1 MSRRVVVLAFV
12 VVALVVSPIGVAVA
26 TPAGGAVV
34 GNETADEPRPDG
46 PHVAAVYPNPLA
58 EEDAGEYVVLA
69 FPEATNLTGWT
80 LSDGETNVSLPNTT
94 IEDRIAVTAT
104 PNVTTNLTTASIVGV
119 NESVSLANGGDEV
132 TLRDEERVV
141 DEMAYEDA
149 PEAERYNRTADGW
162 TWEHLGATN
171 FSAVRTGP
179 ATVRAFVLPDAP
191 AVPIDVLESA
201 DRRILLGGYT
211 FSSERAATALE
222 RAAERGVDVRILVD
236 DAPVGGMTTRQAKLL
251 NRLTSAGVA
260 VEVIGGKRA
269 RYDYHHPKYAVV
281 DDRALVMTENWKP
294 SGTGGRSSRGWGAV
308 VRGGETA
315 PGLAEV
321 FRADIGWRDTV
332 SWSTYRANETFETE
346 PAANGSYPT
355 NFEPKEIE
363 AQGVQLLTA
372 PDNAE
377 RVLVDRIDRANE
389 SVEIVQASI
398 GSRRQPLLEAAV
410 RAAERGVDVRILL
423 SSVWYS
429 EEENSALADWL
440 NRKAEA
446 ENLTLD
452 AKVAD
457 PGDRFEKIHAKG
469 VIIDREMAVVGS
481 LNWNNNSADQNREVA
496 VVLEGKEAGEYY
508 GKIFEAD
515 WEGGDGGPGIGDN
528 SPLPVGI
535 VAAVVGVVALAVV
548 VARRIEFE

>member
-1 MSRRVVVLAFV
+1 MSLRVVVLAFV
-12 VVALVVSPIGVAVA
+12 LVASPIGVAVA
-26 TPAGGAVV
+26 TSGV
-34 GNETADEPRPDG
+34 TADEARPDG
-46 PHVAAVYPNPLA
+46 PHVVAVYPNPLA
-58 EEDAGEYVVLA
+58 DEDTGEHVVLA

-94 IEDRIAVTAT
+94 MEGRIAVTAA
-104 PNVTTNLTTASIVGV
+104 PNATANLTDASIVGV

-132 TLRDEERVV
+132 MLRDGERVV
-141 DEMAYEDA
+141 DEMTYEDA
-149 PEAERYNRTADGW
+149 PETERYNRTADGW

-201 DRRILLGGYT
+201 DRRILLAGYT
-211 FSSERAATALE
+211 FSSERAAAALE
-222 RAAERGVDVRILVD
+222 RATERGVEVRVLVD
-236 DAPVGGMTTRQAKLL
+236 DAPVGGMTVRQAELL
-251 NRLTSAGVA
+251 DRLTSAGVA
-260 VEVIGGKRA
+260 VEVIGGERA

-281 DDRALVMTENWKP
+281 DDRVLVMTENWKP
-294 SGTGGRSSRGWGAV
+294 SGIGGRSSRGWGTV
-308 VRGGETA
+308 VQSSRTA
-315 PGLAEV
+315 AELAET
-321 FRADIGWRDTV
+321 FRADVDWRDTV
-332 SWSTYRANETFETE
+332 SWRAYRTNETFETE
-346 PAANGSYPT
+346 PAASGSYPT
-355 NFEPKEIE
+355 RFEPKTVDVD
-363 AQGVQLLTA
+363 GVQLLTA

-377 RVLVDRIDRANE
+377 RVLVDRIDRADE
-389 SVEIVQASI
+389 SVEIIQASI
-398 GSRRQPLLEAAV
+398 GSRRQPLLRAAI

-423 SSVWYS
+423 SSQWYS

-469 VIIDREMAVVGS
+469 VIIDREAAVVGS

-496 VVLEGKEAGEYY
+496 VVLEGTEAGEYY
-508 GKIFEAD
+508 GKVFDAD
-515 WEGGDGGPGIGDN
+515 WEGGDGGSGIGDD

-535 VAAVVGVVALAVV
+535 VTAVAGVVVLAVV

>member
-1 MSRRVVVLAFV
+1 MSLRVVVLAFV
-12 VVALVVSPIGVAVA
+12 AVALVASPVGFAVA
-26 TPAGGAVV
+26 TPGV
-34 GNETADEPRPDG
+34 TADGAQPDG

-58 EEDAGEYVVLA
+58 AEDAGEYVVLT
-69 FPEATNLTGWT
+69 FPEATNLSGWT
-80 LSDGETNVSLPNTT
+80 LSDGETNVSLPNATM
-94 IEDRIAVTAT
+94 EGRIAVTAT
-104 PNVTTNLTTASIVGV
+104 PNATTNLTTASIVSV
-119 NESVSLANGGDEV
+119 NESVSLANGGDEI
-132 TLRDEERVV
+132 TLHDGERVV

-162 TWEHLGATN
+162 AWEHLGATN

-179 ATVRAFVLPDAP
+179 ATTRAFVLPDAP

-201 DRRILLGGYT
+201 ERRILLAGYT
-211 FSSERAATALE
+211 FSSERATAALE
-222 RAAERGVDVRILVD
+222 RAAERGVEVRVLVD

-251 NRLTSAGVA
+251 DRLTSAGVA
-260 VEVIGGKRA
+260 VEVIGGERA
-269 RYDYHHPKYAVV
+269 RYDYHHPKYAVI

-308 VRGGETA
+308 VRSSETA
-315 PGLAEV
+315 AELAEI

-332 SWSTYRANETFETE
+332 SWGEFRANETFETE
-346 PAANGSYPT
+346 AAANGSYPT
-355 NFEPKEIE
+355 SFEPKEIE
-363 AQGVQLLTA
+363 TQGVQLLTA

-377 RVLVDRIDRANE
+377 RVLVDRIDRADE

-398 GSRRQPLLEAAV
+398 GSRRQPLLEAAI

-423 SSVWYS
+423 SSQWYS
-429 EEENSALADWL
+429 EEENSELADWL
-440 NRKAEA
+440 NRKAED
-446 ENLTLD
+446 ENLSLD

-469 VIIDREMAVVGS
+469 VVIDREAAVVGS
-481 LNWNNNSADQNREVA
+481 LNWNNNSADENREIA
-496 VVLEGKEAGEYY
+496 VVLEGTEAGEYY
-508 GKIFEAD
+508 GKVFDAD
-515 WEGGDGGPGIGDN
+515 WEGGDGGSGIGDD

-535 VAAVVGVVALAVV
+535 VAAVAGIVVLAVV